1 MTPESP
7 EQVLMSIGAA
17 VFVLLYF
24 IRLTEL

>member
-17 VFVLLYF
+17 VIVLLYF